1 MSINEQLISV
11 IVPNRNDW
19 NYLVEMLQALSQQ
32 TYKNF
37 EVVIIDSSD
46 HKKDYDLSLL
56 NQFSL
61 SKIEIHQ
68 EDEAYPGEARNI
80 GVSRAK
86 GKFIAFMDSKTL
98 PEKDWLKSSLT
109 QLLNSNSDIVLGKFR
124 SIERNLNWLQKI
136 IKANTYGNL
145 ARNSVPGA
153 ILTKSKFMLS
163 GGFNGSVGAGEDLE
177 WVERLKVL
185 KWNITYAK
193 NLSFIYVGF
202 PKNFKSFVAKWLFY
216 SFENAKINI
225 LSTQKA
231 LYFITLLVMFL
242 YFIYSWNYLFTS
254 GSWDESPYFIPNLN
268 KVLWALILVSYLFF
282 RSIYLPLKK
291 KEKLRYIF
299 PVNWIFVGLIGCMI
313 DLLKMPG
320 RLFGL
325 WRLIIFK
332 SNI

>member
-1 MSINEQLISV
+1 MNINQQLISV
-11 IVPNRNDW
+11 IVPNKNDW
-19 NYLVEMLQALSQQ
+19 NYVFEMLKALSQQ

-46 HKKDYDLSLL
+46 HKKDYDPSVL
-56 NQFSL
+56 NQFSF
-61 SKIEIHQ
+61 SRIEIHH
-68 EDEAYPGEARNI
+68 EDEAYPGKARNI
-80 GVSRAK
+80 GVSIAK
-86 GKFIAFMDSKTL
+86 GEFIAFMDAKTL

-109 QLLNSNSDIVLGKFR
+109 HLINSNSDIVLGKFR

-136 IKANTYGNL
+136 IKANTYGNNTP
-145 ARNSVPGA
+145 NSVSGA
-153 ILTKSKFMLS
+153 VLKKSKFFLS
-163 GGFNGSVGAGEDLE
+163 SGFNSSVGAGEDLE

-185 KWNITYAK
+185 KWNIAYAK
-193 NLSFIYVGF
+193 NISFTYVGF
-202 PKNFKSFVAKWLFY
+202 PKNFQSFVAKWVFY

-225 LSTQKA
+225 LSTQKT
-231 LYFITLLVMFL
+231 LYFVTLLVLFL

-254 GSWDESPYFIPNLN
+254 GAWDESPYFIPNLN
-268 KVLWALILVSYLFF
+268 KVIWTLILASYLFF

-291 KEKLRYIF
+291 KEKLSYIF
-299 PVNWIFVGLIGCMI
+299 PINWIFVGLIGCMI